1 MRLFFY
7 LSLNMSKQYDLLIFD
22 KSNINV
28 RIVMADIQRMLC
40 AFLLCG
46 NFAIKI

>member
-1 MRLFFY
+1 
-7 LSLNMSKQYDLLIFD
+7 MSKQYDLLIFD

-28 RIVMADIQRMLC
+28 RIVMEDIRRTLC